1 MSEIRNKP
9 ASVMAKLKNIAR
21 ENGIDY
27 NAILLLYM
35 QERLLYRLSVSPYAD
50 NFVLKG
56 GLMLFSIDRFNT
68 RPTVDMDFLAQNM
81 PNRLDYIKQTV
92 SAIAGLSCDDGLN
105 FRLEDIAVEDI
116 VEHGTYSGVRA
127 GITCFIGKA
136 WKRLPIDIGFGDAVV
151 PGPMNIVY
159 PVLLDTE
166 PPPLI
171 RVYSLE
177 SAIAEKFE
185 AMIKLS
191 FINSRMKDFYD
202 ISTLSRKHNFEGH
215 VLQEAIIE
223 TLQRRGTVYEREVAI
238 FQDEFINSPD
248 KQRDWRYFMRR
259 IKVDAPSE
267 FKDAMLQ
274 IKLFLEPVF
283 EAICN
288 EKEFFLRWI
297 SGSNQWM

>member
-1 MSEIRNKP
+1 M
-9 ASVMAKLKNIAR
+9 KNIAR

-35 QERLLYRLSVSPYAD
+35 QERFLYRLSVSPYAD

-56 GLMLFSIDRFNT
+56 GLMLFSIDRLNT

-92 SAIAGLSCDDGLN
+92 STIAGLSCDDGLN
-105 FRLEDIAVEDI
+105 FRLEDIVVEDI

-136 WKRLPIDIGFGDAVV
+136 WKRLSIDIGFGDAVV
-151 PGPMNIVY
+151 PGPDRYCLSGAVGY
-159 PVLLDTE
+159 RTTTSDQD
-166 PPPLI
+166 
-171 RVYSLE
+171 YSLE

-223 TLQRRGTVYEREVAI
+223 TLQRRGTVDEREVAI

-248 KQRDWRYFMRR
+248 KQRDG
-259 IKVDAPSE
+259 D
-267 FKDAMLQ
+267 
-274 IKLFLEPVF
+274 
-283 EAICN
+283 
-288 EKEFFLRWI
+288 I
-297 SGSNQWM
+297 S

>member
-1 MSEIRNKP
+1 VSEIRNKP
-9 ASVMAKLKNIAR
+9 ASVMARLKNIAR

-35 QERLLYRLSVSPYAD
+35 QERLLYRLSVSPYSD

-56 GLMLFSIDRFNT
+56 GLMLFSIARFNT
-68 RPTVDMDFLAQNM
+68 RPTVDIDFLAQNM
-81 PNRLDYIKQTV
+81 PNRLDYVKQTV
-92 SAIAGLSCDDGLN
+92 STIAGLSCDDGLN
-105 FRLEDIAVEDI
+105 FRLEDITVEDI
-116 VEHGTYSGVRA
+116 LEHGTYSGVRA
-127 GITCFIGKA
+127 GISCFLGKA

-151 PGPMNIVY
+151 PGPIDVVY

-202 ISTLSRKHNFEGH
+202 ICAISKKHNFEGR
-215 VLQEAIIE
+215 VLQEAIVE
-223 TLQRRGTVYEREVAI
+223 TLHRRGTPYERELSI
-238 FQDEFINSPD
+238 FQDAFISSPD
-248 KQRDWRYFMRR
+248 KQREWSNYLRR
-259 IKVDAPSE
+259 IKVELTE
-267 FKDAMLQ
+267 FKDAILQ
-274 IKLFLEPVF
+274 IKIFLGPVF
-283 EAICN
+283 ESICN
-288 EKEFFLRWI
+288 EKEFFPRW
-297 SGSNQWM
+297 SSKDNQWM

>member
-1 MSEIRNKP
+1 MSEIRNKS
-9 ASVMAKLKNIAR
+9 ASVAARLKIIAR

-56 GLMLFSIDRFNT
+56 GLMLFSIDQLNT
-68 RPTVDMDFLAQNM
+68 RPTKDIDFLAQNM
-81 PNRLDYIKQTV
+81 PNQLDHIHQVV
-92 SAIAGLSCDDGLN
+92 STIVMLTCDDGLN
-105 FRLEDIAVEDI
+105 FRFEDISTENIVED
-116 VEHGTYSGVRA
+116 GTYRGVRV
-127 GITCFIGKA
+127 GITCFLGKS
-136 WKRLPIDIGFGDAVV
+136 WKRLLIDLGFGDAVV
-151 PGPMNIVY
+151 PGPIDIVY

-202 ISTLSRKHNFEGH
+202 ISTLSRKHNFEGR
-215 VLQEAIIE
+215 VLQEAIME
-223 TLQRRGTVYEREVAI
+223 TLQRRGTAYEREISI
-238 FQDEFINSPD
+238 FQDGFINSPD

-259 IKVDAPSE
+259 IKVEDPSE

-274 IKLFLEPVF
+274 IKLFLGPVF
-283 EAICN
+283 EAICD
-288 EKEFFLRWI
+288 EKEFFLHW
-297 SGSNQWM
+297 SSVSNQWM